1 MGSSAI
7 PGSYKI
13 NGNSHLM
20 LTKYS
25 IYPVNQC
32 KNTKGMIKMQVLLL
46 KGKKG

>member
-20 LTKYS
+20 LTKYN
-25 IYPVNQC
+25 IYRANQC
-32 KNTKGMIKMQVLLL
+32 KNTKDMIKMQVWLL
-46 KGKKG
+46 KGTKG